1 MTKKERKMKGRYV
14 FQGNQVRDEY
24 NDVALFA
31 SLGSQPATMEGSKI
45 VDAWGLMPGHDEQQ
59 ADAQQAYVQ
68 SDLGGSV
75 QTFVSIPEEYAA
87 QQPGWSKFRNPVCL
101 LVKALYGHPDAGTY
115 WEKHCDEKLKECGFK
130 RITDWDSLYYHKEHR
145 CVLMVYVDDFKLSGP
160 AEKLPAIWEQIG
172 KKIDLDEPKGVDR
185 CLGCKHIVTD
195 GFRNGAMVVK

>member
-1 MTKKERKMKGRYV
+1 MKFV
-14 FQGNQVRDEY
+14 
-24 NDVALFA
+24 
-31 SLGSQPATMEGSKI
+31 
-45 VDAWGLMPGHDEQQ
+45 GHP
-59 ADAQQAYVQ
+59 
-68 SDLGGSV
+68 
-75 QTFVSIPEEYAA
+75 I
-87 QQPGWSKFRNPVCL
+87 KFRNPVCL

-160 AEKLPAIWEQIG
+160 ADKLPGIWEQIG

-195 GFRNGAMVVK
+195 GFRNGGKVREIHWDMREFLSTCVDAYCEKAGIQRSR